1 VKLIGIKNGIEDA
14 IRIVNGIGNY
24 LKQDNGLRRYNL
36 AGRGVAGP
44 ASDLGISDFHG
55 KRRR

>member
-1 VKLIGIKNGIEDA
+1 VKLTRIKNGIEDA

-24 LKQDNGLRRYNL
+24 LKQDDGLHRYSL
-36 AGRGVAGP
+36 ARRGVAG
-44 ASDLGISDFHG
+44 ISDFRR